1 MQYLT
6 FNNLTNSTLSYWQG
20 TYLNCDSMIYSKNNK
35 VEITD
40 KGDVRFFAKDVIN
53 LNYGFEADTNS
64 RFETMIDSFLL
75 CTTPDSILQQGMS
88 PPILGSQNDVEDK
101 SLQVSI
107 FPNPFSTDLS
117 LQIKNNL
124 EMVIAKVVIYNLQ
137 GQILLQSNI
146 LIKNDAPIEIPE
158 SGFLEKGIYLIKVLL
173 PNNIVKFNKVLKL

>member
-1 MQYLT
+1 
-6 FNNLTNSTLSYWQG
+6 
-20 TYLNCDSMIYSKNNK
+20 
-35 VEITD
+35 
-40 KGDVRFFAKDVIN
+40 
-53 LNYGFEADTNS
+53 
-64 RFETMIDSFLL
+64 
-75 CTTPDSILQQGMS
+75 MS